1 MVNEFKKRTDEILI
15 KWPQKISEVQ
25 MSTFYIL
32 IMDLKDVKYIWNLA
46 TTVFQFRIEI
56 GKEHEKHK
64 GFFFEAEQCGKREEK
79 RNML

>member
-1 MVNEFKKRTDEILI
+1 MRYSSDGLQN
-15 KWPQKISEVQ
+15 ISKVQ

-32 IMDLKDVKYIWNLA
+32 MMDLKDVKYIWTLE
-46 TTVFQFRIEI
+46 TTVYQFHIEI

-64 GFFFEAEQCGKREEK
+64 GNNSEVEQCGKREEK

>member
-1 MVNEFKKRTDEILI
+1 MNLKGVHMRYSLDGLQN
-15 KWPQKISEVQ
+15 ISEVH

-32 IMDLKDVKYIWNLA
+32 MMDLKDVKYICTLK
-46 TTVFQFRIEI
+46 TTVYQFHIEI

-64 GFFFEAEQCGKREEK
+64 GNNYEAEQCVKKEEK